1 MASGLG
7 KFAGRVRAVGR
18 EGACEL
24 RQVFGAW
31 LDLSEA
37 FGEPLRKRL
46 FFPLTDLLAVF
57 VAGAF
62 S

>member
-1 MASGLG
+1 MTSSFGR
-7 KFAGRVRAVGR
+7 FAGRVRMVGR

-24 RQVFGAW
+24 SHLFGAW

-37 FGEPLRKRL
+37 FGGPLRKRL